1 MIRGELKKI
10 WKSRALRLFLV
21 AFFVINIV
29 QINRGIPREN
39 PKSFVEGEQMIYAKV
54 RGAWTD
60 EKLRFVTE
68 NAQRTEAI
76 RASGDYSTEPDQPG
90 TYTGYI
96 FGDCMVFAEIY
107 DEMSYMYHYGQNM
120 QAVLDR
126 AAENAVF
133 YGERGNA
140 VLRRE
145 NEQIMR
151 LYQNRSIPAYYRTD
165 GAEQLISYDFS
176 ALLTVF
182 AVLLCTVPVFAR
194 EHSARMQE
202 LLLTAPNG
210 GAALTLAKTAAAM
223 LSVSAISIAFS
234 LCDAVCFAWLYRIDC
249 FSLPLYAVGSF
260 RNTPFSGTVLQYLL
274 LLALCRLLGAWF
286 LTVICLL
293 CSVLLRTENAAFALS
308 AVTVFGI
315 MRAGGTWNPMLL
327 FCFRTVSKRYAADHV
342 RTLPVLHSISL
353 ICMTAAIIILLTAL
367 LIIVR
372 RGRQT

>member
-342 RTLPVLHSISL
+342 RTLPVLHGISL

-372 RGRQT
+372 RGRRT